1 MSYSWGRRGGRS
13 FPGVGSCCCPPPPL
27 PVQDYC
33 LAPWEH
39 WGLQLGNHH
48 LLESCDGPATLGDT
62 SAFAGGRGRTRQGCN
77 RNQTSVGFADLLL
90 LFGFGFGFVF
100 FFITQ
105 ELKNNHKQEPCPG
118 VGEGGEA
125 ALPHHIRFTRVAPT
139 PALPCPL
146 RLHKTPFP
154 PKKNPF
160 PPPSAALGTA
170 GACDEFGRAQPS
182 TLNHPQLG
190 GSGEPTR
197 HSGVGRGR
205 GEVQTLLPLPA
216 QGRHKLSPTGM
227 ERGPDPA
234 PCVAGAQ
241 HHRG

>member
-1 MSYSWGRRGGRS
+1 MKPAGGCGGGGAPPPALFFLGDLGQVPQPHTEIPAALPSPRFPFPACLIPGGGGGADPSLGWG
-13 FPGVGSCCCPPPPL
+13 PAAAPPPL

-160 PPPSAALGTA
+160 PPPQCRPGH
-170 GACDEFGRAQPS
+170 CWCMR
-182 TLNHPQLG
+182 
-190 GSGEPTR
+190 
-197 HSGVGRGR
+197 
-205 GEVQTLLPLPA
+205 
-216 QGRHKLSPTGM
+216 
-227 ERGPDPA
+227 
-234 PCVAGAQ
+234 
-241 HHRG
+241 